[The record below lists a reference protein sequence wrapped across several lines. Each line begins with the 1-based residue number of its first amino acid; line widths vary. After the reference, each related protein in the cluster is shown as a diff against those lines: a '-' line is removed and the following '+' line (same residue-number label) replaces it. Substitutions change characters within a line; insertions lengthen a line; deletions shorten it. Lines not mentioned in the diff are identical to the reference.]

1 VNGSLRKGWTGTQGR
16 KNKMKG
22 EELVGKRKMRK
33 TKGIQQERYFG
44 REKCI

>member
-1 VNGSLRKGWTGTQGR
+1 MNGSLRKGWTGTQGR

-22 EELVGKRKMRK
+22 EELGKRKMRK

-44 REKCI
+44 RERCI